1 MQIQRINGI
10 GNMISIEGQKK
21 TLLDAMSRCTEGG
34 DVYNTYAAVLTM
46 LTSLSDE
53 YDAEIFVDG
62 IKEDMGLFDISKN

>member
-1 MQIQRINGI
+1 MQIQRIDGI
-10 GNMISIEGQKK
+10 GNMISMQDQKEVI
-21 TLLDAMSRCTEGG
+21 LDAMSRCTEGS
-34 DVYNTYAAVLTM
+34 DVYNTYDAVLTM